1 MSGIKLPRP
10 LVKQLLSDAQH
21 SPSAEVC
28 GLISARDGEPFQV
41 YPVPNVSQTPARFFT
56 MDAKAQ
62 IDAMRTMRAAGE
74 ELFAIYHSH
83 PDGPAAP
90 SAEDLAQAAY
100 PEALYLIISLQAQ
113 QAPQLRGFWLR
124 GGQAEPVELEI

>member
-10 LVKQLLSDAQH
+10 LVRQLLSEAQH

-28 GLISARDGEPFQV
+28 GLISARDGEPFRV

-56 MDAKAQ
+56 MDPKSQ
-62 IDAMRTMRAAGE
+62 IHAMRSMRDAGE

-83 PDGPAAP
+83 PDGPATP

-100 PEALYLIISLQAQ
+100 PGALYLIISLQPKH
-113 QAPQLRGFWLR
+113 APTLRAFWLR
-124 GGQAEPVELEI
+124 GGQAEPVELVM

>member
-1 MSGIKLPRP
+1 
-10 LVKQLLSDAQH
+10 
-21 SPSAEVC
+21 
-28 GLISARDGEPFQV
+28 
-41 YPVPNVSQTPARFFT
+41 

-62 IDAMRTMRAAGE
+62 IDAIRTMRAAGE

-83 PDGPAAP
+83 PEGPATP

-113 QAPQLRGFWLR
+113 QAPRLRGFWLR